1 MKRLSILLLLA
12 AMTSTPAAAQ
22 NSKVGVNTGPITPD
36 TQTLRNPVISG
47 FHPDPS
53 VCRVG
58 DTFYLINSSFQYFP
72 GVPLYESR
80 DLVNWQLKGN
90 VLNRASQLNLEGA
103 TSWTGIYAPTIRY
116 DKGTFY
122 MITTNIGHGQNF
134 LVTAKN
140 PEGPWSEPLWLEQG
154 GIDPSLYFENGR
166 CYMVS
171 NPNDGIT
178 LCEINPQTG
187 QQLTQSKV
195 IWRGTGGRYPEGP
208 HIYKKDGYYY
218 LLISEGGTELAHR
231 LTIARSRN
239 IYGPYEANPANPIL
253 TNCSQKGQLKQIQG
267 TGHGDIVQAK
277 DGSWW
282 IVFLAYRNMGGSY
295 HHLGRETFLAPVE
308 WPKGGWPVVNGG
320 EPIDTLTE
328 TRLLPQEPYAKKADV
343 LRENNP
349 AWVYLQNPDSTKY
362 EWIPISNGTGSDKA
376 GSNPD
381 GGGNTDKKL
390 RLYGSESSLTANRQ
404 PTFIGRRQEAERMT
418 CEVTMTPEGN
428 SNFESGLTVYQIND
442 GHYDFFTRANGD
454 SLDLFLRYELKG
466 LPQNLQRVASLR
478 GGSVHLCITSENN
491 SYVFSYSQGDGSLKE
506 AGRLPST
513 LLSTEVV
520 GGFTGVTIGMFANG
534 KGQAIFANWKYS
546 NKKH

>member
-1 MKRLSILLLLA
+1 
-12 AMTSTPAAAQ
+12 MTSTPAAAQ
-22 NSKVGVNTGPITPD
+22 NSKVGVNTDPITPD

-362 EWIPISNGTGSDKA
+362 EWISISNGTGSDKA

-491 SYVFSYSQGDGSLKE
+491 SYVFSYSQGDGNLKE

-534 KGQAIFANWKYS
+534 KGQAIFANWKYEER
-546 NKKH
+546 